1 MRLSVLAVVT
11 ACFAF
16 AVNAP
21 ARAETVV
28 EYYNATLDHYFITP
42 LADEIDALDSGHI
55 VGWTRTGLVFDASS
69 SPGDGLAAVCRFYIP
84 PAHGDSHFFSA
95 LPAECA

>member
-1 MRLSVLAVVT
+1 MRLSVLAAVA

-42 LADEIDALDSGHI
+42 LADEIDALDSGRI
-55 VGWTRTGLVFDASS
+55 AAGRAPGSCSTPSAS
-69 SPGDGLAAVCRFYIP
+69 
-84 PAHGDSHFFSA
+84 PA
-95 LPAECA
+95 